1 MSFTDRLV
9 LWVHIGFVIFA
20 IGPVTMAIMTT
31 PRYIR
36 RRNLVV
42 LRYLYRTT
50 FVYALVSLGVL
61 VAGLILAD
69 LLHDFSKPWLTVSM
83 TLFIVALVLLV
94 LIILDQH
101 RAIVRLEDAEEMAGE
116 VGAVLPAAAV
126 HSAAAEEGDG
136 DGEGSATTTLPE
148 DPREAA
154 EAAHASHIG
163 HVERGRIASL
173 GGVVSLIWLVILV
186 LMVWK

>member
-9 LWVHIGFVIFA
+9 LWLHIGFAIFA
-20 IGPVTMAIMTT
+20 IGPVTIAIMTT

-36 RRNLVV
+36 KRNLVV
-42 LRYLYRTT
+42 LRFLYRTT
-50 FVYALVSLGVL
+50 FIYALGSLGVL
-61 VAGLILAD
+61 IAGLVLAD

-83 TLFIVALVLLV
+83 TLFIVALVLLGLV
-94 LIILDQH
+94 IRDQH
-101 RAIVRLEDAEEMAGE
+101 GAIVRIEDAEETAGD
-116 VGAVLPAAAV
+116 VGAVLPVAASQ
-126 HSAAAEEGDG
+126 SAAADEGDG
-136 DGEGSATTTLPE
+136 SVKTELPE
-148 DPREAA
+148 NPREAA

-186 LMVWK
+186 LMVWNS